1 MSRTRPRAADAALD
15 CWAVTHPGVEAITA
29 AELAALGLAPGAT
42 EPGGVAFRADR
53 AGLMRA
59 NLHLR
64 TASRVLVR
72 VAEFHAAS
80 FAELERRADKVPW
93 GEWVA
98 EGAAVRVRA
107 TSRKSKLYH
116 QGAVAERVVR
126 AVGRAVA
133 GMHEVASATD
143 EEIEGDHGGDAAQL
157 LVVRVVRDMVTV
169 SADSSGALLHRRG
182 YRLATAKAPLRETL
196 AAALLLASGWDGTAP
211 LVDPFCGSGTIPIE
225 GALIA
230 RRIAPGLHRGFAFER
245 WPGHDAA
252 RWAAIREEALARVLP
267 AADVPIVGTDRDP
280 GAVAAALANAER
292 AGVSGDVEL
301 RRAPLSALRP
311 PDGSAAAA
319 GWLVSNPPYGIRV
332 GERMRLRDLYAQL
345 GHVARARL
353 PGWRVAY
360 ISAHPE
366 FDRQT
371 GLHPESLLLTNVGGI
386 HVRFVRATVPAA
398 SPDSSIAS

>member
-1 MSRTRPRAADAALD
+1 MSRSRPRAAPAHASPAAAEALLD

-72 VAEFHAAS
+72 VAEFHAAG

-98 EGAAVRVRA
+98 EGAGVRVRA

-116 QGAVAERVVR
+116 QGAVAERVVQ

-133 GMHEVASATD
+133 GLHEVASATD
-143 EEIEGDHGGDAAQL
+143 EEIEGGHGGDAAQQ

-225 GALIA
+225 GALLA
-230 RRIAPGLHRGFAFER
+230 RRIAPGLHRTFAFER
-245 WPGHDAA
+245 WPGHDPA
-252 RWAAIREEALARVLP
+252 RWAAIRQEALARILP
-267 AADVPIVGTDRDP
+267 AAGVAIVGADRDP
-280 GAVAAALANAER
+280 GAVEAALANAER
-292 AGVSGDVEL
+292 AGVSADVEL
-301 RRAPLSALRP
+301 RRAPLGALRP
-311 PDGSAAAA
+311 PEAA

-332 GERMRLRDLYAQL
+332 GERTRLRDLYAQL

-360 ISAHPE
+360 LSAHPE

-386 HVRFVRATVPAA
+386 HVRFVRATVPA
-398 SPDSSIAS
+398 SED